1 MMKYGNFLTKIVCFV
16 LVFAALVPY
25 QARAS
30 KKAEA
35 EAENAVQIA
44 EVEAANREVRK
55 QMADSENNA
64 SPYADGVYE
73 GIAEGFG
80 GPVSVEVTID
90 GGDITDI
97 RLLDVSGEDPA
108 YLTQVE
114 SLLDQMLLTQG
125 VNVDTISGATFTSK
139 GLIHAVTEAL
149 RKALD

>member
-1 MMKYGNFLTKIVCFV
+1 MKYRNFITKILCFII
-16 LVFAALVPY
+16 VFAALVPY
-25 QARAS
+25 QAKAT

-35 EAENAVQIA
+35 EAENAARIT

-55 QMADSENNA
+55 QMADAENA
-64 SPYADGVYE
+64 SPYVDGVYE
-73 GIAEGFG
+73 GVAEGFG

-139 GLIHAVTEAL
+139 GLINAVTEAL
-149 RKALD
+149 RKALS

>member
-1 MMKYGNFLTKIVCFV
+1 MMKYSNFLTKIICFI

-35 EAENAVQIA
+35 EAENAAQIA
-44 EVEAANREVRK
+44 EVEEANREVRR
-55 QMADSENNA
+55 QMADAENA

-73 GIAEGFG
+73 GTAEGFG

-90 GGDITDI
+90 GGDITGI

-114 SLLDQMLLTQG
+114 SLLDQIMLTQG

-149 RKALD
+149 RKALT

>member
-1 MMKYGNFLTKIVCFV
+1 MKYSNFLTKIICFI
-16 LVFAALVPY
+16 LVFEALVPY

-35 EAENAVQIA
+35 EAENAAQIA
-44 EVEAANREVRK
+44 EVEEANREVRR
-55 QMADSENNA
+55 QMADAENA

-73 GIAEGFG
+73 GTAEGFG

-90 GGDITDI
+90 GGDITGI

-114 SLLDQMLLTQG
+114 SLLDQIMLTQG

-149 RKALD
+149 RKALT

>member
-1 MMKYGNFLTKIVCFV
+1 MKYSNFLTKILCFI

-35 EAENAVQIA
+35 EAENAAQIA
-44 EVEAANREVRK
+44 EVEAANREVRR
-55 QMADSENNA
+55 QMADAENA

-73 GIAEGFG
+73 GTAEGFG

-90 GGDITDI
+90 GGDITGI

-114 SLLDQMLLTQG
+114 SLLDQIMLTQG

-149 RKALD
+149 RKALT

>member
-1 MMKYGNFLTKIVCFV
+1 MKYGNFLTKILCFI

-35 EAENAVQIA
+35 EAENAAQIA
-44 EVEAANREVRK
+44 EVEAANREVRR
-55 QMADSENNA
+55 QMADAENA

-73 GIAEGFG
+73 GTAEGFG

-90 GGDITDI
+90 GGDITGI

-114 SLLDQMLLTQG
+114 SLLDQIMLTQG

-149 RKALD
+149 RKALT

>member
-1 MMKYGNFLTKIVCFV
+1 MKYGNFLTKILCFI

-35 EAENAVQIA
+35 EAENAAQIA
-44 EVEAANREVRK
+44 EGEAANREVRR
-55 QMADSENNA
+55 QMADAENA

-73 GIAEGFG
+73 GTAEGFG

-90 GGDITDI
+90 GGDITGI

-114 SLLDQMLLTQG
+114 SLLDQIMLTQG

-149 RKALD
+149 RKALT

>member
-1 MMKYGNFLTKIVCFV
+1 MMKYSNFLTKILCFI

-35 EAENAVQIA
+35 EAENAAQIA
-44 EVEAANREVRK
+44 EVEAANREVRR
-55 QMADSENNA
+55 QMADAENA

-73 GIAEGFG
+73 GTAEGFG
-80 GPVSVEVTID
+80 GPISVEVTID
-90 GGDITDI
+90 GGDITGI

-114 SLLDQMLLTQG
+114 SLLDQIMLTQG

-149 RKALD
+149 RKALT

>member
-1 MMKYGNFLTKIVCFV
+1 MKYSNFLTKIICFI

-35 EAENAVQIA
+35 EAENAAQIA
-44 EVEAANREVRK
+44 EVEEANREVRR
-55 QMADSENNA
+55 QMADAENA

-73 GIAEGFG
+73 GTAEGFG

-90 GGDITDI
+90 GGDITGI

-114 SLLDQMLLTQG
+114 SLLDQIMLTQG

-149 RKALD
+149 RKALT

>member
-1 MMKYGNFLTKIVCFV
+1 MMKYGNFLTKILCFI

-35 EAENAVQIA
+35 EAENAAQIA
-44 EVEAANREVRK
+44 EVEAANREVRR
-55 QMADSENNA
+55 QMADAENA

-73 GIAEGFG
+73 GTAEGFG
-80 GPVSVEVTID
+80 GSVSVEVTID
-90 GGDITDI
+90 GGDITGI

-114 SLLDQMLLTQG
+114 SLLDQIMLTQG
-125 VNVDTISGATFTSK
+125 VNVDTISGATFTSE

-149 RKALD
+149 RKALT

>member
-1 MMKYGNFLTKIVCFV
+1 MMKYGNFLTKILCFI

-35 EAENAVQIA
+35 EAENAAQIA
-44 EVEAANREVRK
+44 EVEAANREVRR
-55 QMADSENNA
+55 QMADAENA

-73 GIAEGFG
+73 GTAEGFG

-90 GGDITDI
+90 GGDITGI

-114 SLLDQMLLTQG
+114 SLLDQIMLTQG

-149 RKALD
+149 RKALT

>member
-1 MMKYGNFLTKIVCFV
+1 MKYGNFLTKILCFI

-35 EAENAVQIA
+35 EAENAAQIA
-44 EVEAANREVRK
+44 EVEAANREVRR
-55 QMADSENNA
+55 QMADAENA

-73 GIAEGFG
+73 GTAEGFG

-90 GGDITDI
+90 GGAITGI

-114 SLLDQMLLTQG
+114 SLLDQIMLTQG

-149 RKALD
+149 RKALT

>member
-1 MMKYGNFLTKIVCFV
+1 MMKYSNFLTKILCFI

-35 EAENAVQIA
+35 EAENAAQIA
-44 EVEAANREVRK
+44 EVEAANREVRR
-55 QMADSENNA
+55 QMADAENA

-73 GIAEGFG
+73 GTAEGFG

-90 GGDITDI
+90 GGDITGI

-114 SLLDQMLLTQG
+114 SLLDQIMLTQG

-149 RKALD
+149 RKALT

>member
-1 MMKYGNFLTKIVCFV
+1 MMKYGNFLTKILCFI

-35 EAENAVQIA
+35 EAENSAQIA
-44 EVEAANREVRK
+44 EVEAANREVRR
-55 QMADSENNA
+55 QMADAENA

-73 GIAEGFG
+73 GTAEGFG

-90 GGDITDI
+90 GGDITGI

-114 SLLDQMLLTQG
+114 SLLDQIMLTQG

-149 RKALD
+149 RKALT

>member
-1 MMKYGNFLTKIVCFV
+1 MKYSNFLTKILCFI
-16 LVFAALVPY
+16 LVFAALIPY

-35 EAENAVQIA
+35 EAENAAQIA
-44 EVEAANREVRK
+44 EVEAANREVRR
-55 QMADSENNA
+55 QMADAENA

-73 GIAEGFG
+73 GTAEGFG

-90 GGDITDI
+90 GGDITEI
-97 RLLDVSGEDPA
+97 HLLDVSGEDPA

-114 SLLDQMLLTQG
+114 SLLDQILLTQG
-125 VNVDTISGATFTSK
+125 VNVDTISGATFTSQ

-149 RKALD
+149 RKALT

>member
-1 MMKYGNFLTKIVCFV
+1 MMKYSNFLTKIVCFV

-30 KKAEA
+30 RKAEA
-35 EAENAVQIA
+35 EAENAAAIA

-55 QMADSENNA
+55 QMADAENT

-90 GGDITDI
+90 GGNITDI

-114 SLLDQMLLTQG
+114 SLLDQMLQTQG

>member
-1 MMKYGNFLTKIVCFV
+1 MKYSNFLTKILCFI
-16 LVFAALVPY
+16 LVFAAFVPY
-25 QARAS
+25 QAKAS

-35 EAENAVQIA
+35 EAENAAQIA

-55 QMADSENNA
+55 QMADAEKA

-73 GIAEGFG
+73 GTAEGFG

-90 GGDITDI
+90 GGDITEI

-149 RKALD
+149 RKALT

>member
-1 MMKYGNFLTKIVCFV
+1 MKYRNFMTKILCF
-16 LVFAALVPY
+16 LIIFAAFIPY

-30 KKAEA
+30 RKAEA
-35 EAENAVQIA
+35 EAENAAAIA

-55 QMADSENNA
+55 RMADAESS
-64 SPYADGVYE
+64 SPYEDGVYQ
-73 GIAEGFG
+73 GTAEGFG
-80 GPVSVEVTID
+80 GPVSVEVTIE
-90 GGDITDI
+90 GGDLTEI

-114 SLLDQMLLTQG
+114 SLLDRMLQTQG

-139 GLIHAVTEAL
+139 GLINAVTEAL

>member
-1 MMKYGNFLTKIVCFV
+1 MKYRNFITKILCFII
-16 LVFAALVPY
+16 VFAALVPY
-25 QARAS
+25 QAKAY

-35 EAENAVQIA
+35 EAENAARIT

-55 QMADSENNA
+55 QMADAENA

-73 GIAEGFG
+73 GVAEGFG

-125 VNVDTISGATFTSK
+125 VNVDTIRGATFTSK
-139 GLIHAVTEAL
+139 GLINAVTEAL
-149 RKALD
+149 RKALS

>member
-1 MMKYGNFLTKIVCFV
+1 MKYKNFITKILCF
-16 LVFAALVPY
+16 LIIFAAFIPY

-30 KKAEA
+30 RKAEA
-35 EAENAVQIA
+35 EAENAAAIA

-55 QMADSENNA
+55 RMADAENS
-64 SPYADGVYE
+64 SPYEDGVYQ
-73 GIAEGFG
+73 GTAEGFG
-80 GPVSVEVTID
+80 GPVSVEVTIE
-90 GGDITDI
+90 GGDLTVI

-125 VNVDTISGATFTSK
+125 VDVDTISGATFTSK

>member
-1 MMKYGNFLTKIVCFV
+1 MKYGNFLTKILCFI

-35 EAENAVQIA
+35 EAENSAQIA
-44 EVEAANREVRK
+44 EVEAANREVRR
-55 QMADSENNA
+55 QMADAENA

-73 GIAEGFG
+73 GTAEGFG

-90 GGDITDI
+90 GGDITGI

-114 SLLDQMLLTQG
+114 SLLDQIMLTQG

-149 RKALD
+149 RKALT